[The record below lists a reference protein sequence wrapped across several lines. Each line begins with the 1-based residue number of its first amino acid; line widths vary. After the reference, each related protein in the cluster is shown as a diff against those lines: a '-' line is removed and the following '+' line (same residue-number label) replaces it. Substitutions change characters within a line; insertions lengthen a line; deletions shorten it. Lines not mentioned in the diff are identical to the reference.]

1 MDQTFV
7 IPRKDENK
15 SFMNLIFGKVEL
27 KTHIWIKNRR
37 LGGGVIFKPPLRH
50 PDNEAQLT

>member
-37 LGGGVIFKPPLRH
+37 FGGGVIFKPPLRY